1 MTVKMGVVGLGNMG
15 MEFCAMIDRNYRSEL
30 KAVCESVPE
39 RLEESAGR
47 FGVDGYADYAEMI
60 EKADL
65 DAIYIALPD
74 FAHREVT
81 ELAARAG
88 LHILLEKPL
97 ATDTTDGEAMLDTV
111 NDADV
116 MAMVC
121 FANRWNPPF
130 VAAKRAIDAGEVG
143 RIISC
148 NIRLNDRIFVPTKML
163 SWAAESDSSWFL
175 LSHALDIA
183 SWLNGREVKRI
194 YATGVKKLLVGM
206 GIDTYDSIQA
216 AVIYDDDSQGIFEA
230 NWVLP
235 EGAPRM
241 YDFKLEMIGEKA
253 AVQIN
258 TTDQM
263 VRFIT
268 PEKYEY
274 GDGLAS
280 EIAGQFLN
288 PSAYMLESFLQ
299 TVQGETEPTATFE
312 EGLENVRVLEALHR
326 SLDTGQAVD
335 VDAHQTHRRQGGQQ
349 KDNK

>member
-1 MTVKMGVVGLGNMG
+1 MTVRMGVVGLGNMG
-15 MEFCAMIDRNYRSEL
+15 MEFCAMIDRNRRSEL
-30 KAVCESVPE
+30 KAVCESVAG

-47 FGVDGYADYAEMI
+47 LGVDGYADYAEMI
-60 EKADL
+60 EKGDL

-74 FAHREVT
+74 FAHRNVT
-81 ELAARAG
+81 ELAAKAG

-97 ATDTTDGEAMLDTV
+97 ATNTADCEAMLDAV
-111 NDADV
+111 NDAGV
-116 MAMVC
+116 TAMIC

-130 VAAKRAIDAGEVG
+130 VAAKRAIDAGDVG
-143 RIISC
+143 RIISS

-163 SWAAESDSSWFL
+163 SWAARSDSSWFL

-216 AVIYDDDSQGIFEA
+216 AVIYDDDTQGIFEA

-241 YDFKLEMIGEKA
+241 YDFKLDMIGEKA

-280 EIAGQFLN
+280 EIAGQYLN

-299 TVQGETEPTATFE
+299 AVQGEAALTATFE

-326 SLDTGQAVD
+326 SLETGQAVD
-335 VDAHQTHRRQGGQQ
+335 VV
-349 KDNK
+349 